1 MFNLSVLQSYGVLGN
16 RNYELTDHRGNV
28 QTVINDIK
36 YPLSSDNT
44 SIDSYEVGISRVAD
58 YSPFGVELDGRTI
71 ENIFHQEEFTTDTIT
86 ETAYALEET
95 FDVASDW
102 QDVASYSQISYP
114 SGKMEVKNPS
124 SFVRLIGAKK
134 GFTTGTGQH
143 TVSFEM
149 ASLPSGVC

>member
-71 ENIFHQEEFTTDTIT
+71 ENIFYQEEFTTDTIT

-95 FDVASDW
+95 FNAVSNWQASTTN
-102 QDVASYSQISYP
+102 SRITYP
-114 SGKMEVKNPS
+114 LGKMKVQNNGTTRQK
-124 SFVRLIGAKK
+124 IGAKK
-134 GFTTGTGQH
+134 NFTTGEGLHQ
-143 TVSFEM
+143 VSFNLK
-149 ASLPSGVC
+149 SLP

>member
-1 MFNLSVLQSYGVLGN
+1 MKSQTQHIGN
-16 RNYELTDHRGNV
+16 YSNV
-28 QTVINDIK
+28 F
-36 YPLSSDNT
+36 
-44 SIDSYEVGISRVAD
+44 D
-58 YSPFGVELDGRTI
+58 YSSFGAPLDGRTI

-124 SFVRLIGAKK
+124 SFMRLIGAKK
-134 GFTTGTGQH
+134 DFTTGTGQH
-143 TVSFEM
+143 AVSFEI
-149 ASLPSGVC
+149 ASLPAEIGRASCRERV